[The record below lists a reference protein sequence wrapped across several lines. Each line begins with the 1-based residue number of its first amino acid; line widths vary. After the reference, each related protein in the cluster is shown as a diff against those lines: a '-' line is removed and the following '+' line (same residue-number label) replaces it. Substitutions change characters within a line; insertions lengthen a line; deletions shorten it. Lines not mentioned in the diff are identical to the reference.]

1 MGGRVPRNG
10 FFEASQQAAWL
21 GRGPDMPCGPR
32 LAYGPGPGG
41 TFEACCPANYYNPVP
56 LHLTSGVRTPF
67 FFLPPKKEPPK
78 FKTIKYDKIPSWCER
93 ISKSKE
99 QLALERSGY
108 ERPPSRGSPS
118 RPGSASALLEKLEK
132 QGGKTLAHSQSLTA
146 LLKNAPPGA
155 KIGVG
160 CCGVFFLPE
169 PGSGPTKYGTPVKR
183 KPKPNLLPNT
193 K

>member
-1 MGGRVPRNG
+1 MDLQSSVIPIPILASKPTQKQSTITPRK
-10 FFEASQQAAWL
+10 
-21 GRGPDMPCGPR
+21 
-32 LAYGPGPGG
+32 
-41 TFEACCPANYYNPVP
+41 
-56 LHLTSGVRTPF
+56 TS
-67 FFLPPKKEPPK
+67 K